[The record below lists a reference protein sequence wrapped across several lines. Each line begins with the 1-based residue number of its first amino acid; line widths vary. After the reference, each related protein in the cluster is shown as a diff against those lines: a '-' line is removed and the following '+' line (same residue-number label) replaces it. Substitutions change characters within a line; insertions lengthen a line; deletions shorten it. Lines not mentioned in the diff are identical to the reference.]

1 MSALSLTERI
11 TASFYAWELR
21 GRGWDIAEYPV
32 SLEPPY
38 RPFFLLPE
46 EGGLQSVP
54 IDDGKRPTLL
64 SSAIEAT
71 KHFFSGVTKTAEA
84 KSEPFTEQALF
95 PAALPPSPAT
105 ISIRVPADFKSDM
118 EQMRQLLLAFS
129 SCIQPVSME
138 FIGQNGKVHLQIACH
153 EADQENILA
162 TLAGHMPDVVPI
174 PGDDF
179 LSEHWEDESKDV
191 VIIDCALAQEFFLP
205 IKTGKS
211 FSVDPYIPLISAL
224 ARAKEDECS
233 CVQILFERVRNPWER
248 SILDAVQAGG
258 DGCLFDD
265 APEFVPLSKEKTETP
280 LFAVVL
286 RIATQADSPERAW
299 ELARTM
305 QGFLLQFNRPGSNEF
320 IPLENEGYPAPLHEE
335 ALLARFSYRAGM
347 LLSLNE
353 LLGLAHFPDVSV
365 THPALVRLTQH
376 TKAVP
381 NEALDHSFIL
391 GRNEHRGLS
400 TEVTLPTEARMT
412 HMHVIGVSGTGKSSF
427 LLSLIKQ
434 DIDNGESL
442 AVLDPH
448 GDLID
453 DILAHIPKHRQSHVI
468 VFDPADEAWPI
479 GFNILSAASEQ
490 EKTLLSSDLVGIFAR
505 FSTSWGD
512 TMNTVLGQAVLAL
525 LESELG
531 GTLLDLRR
539 FLVDERF
546 RANYLATIPDQEIRF
561 FWEKEYPLIG
571 TKSIGPILTRLDTFL
586 RSKLVRHIVGQ
597 KDAKLNLGHVM
608 NNADQILLVKLSQG
622 MIGEEN
628 AALLGSLLM
637 SKFHQHALARQAL
650 AKKQRR
656 PFFLYADECQHFVT
670 PSLEALYGEGRKYA
684 LGLTLAHQT
693 LAQIERMPQ
702 VAAAIMGNAYT
713 RVVFRVGGNDAKQLA
728 EGFSYFDRDDIES
741 LGRGQAIV
749 HIGSAANDC
758 NISTIPV
765 RPLPTGEV
773 DARTA
778 AIIAQSRARF
788 AIPLA
793 KLKEHFAAWYPQK
806 EEPKAEPSKPI
817 KTIVTEEQEVEAPQV
832 SGVEVV
838 PETPQKPKTKRPE
851 PLDLP
856 ELGRGGAEHKYLQHL
871 IKRLA
876 EERGFRAVIEDAAG
890 DGRADVVLKKDKLT
904 VACEISV
911 TTAVE
916 HEVANLTKCLQAKFS
931 HIIFI
936 CKDKRRRAKV
946 QNTLS
951 AQLPAV
957 QNIIFVGPDDIV
969 AALDHVDPQP
979 KTTEG
984 TIRGYT
990 VKVSR
995 QRLSPEEIATR
1006 RKAIAEVIARS
1017 LSLNQPVPPD
1027 ESA

>member
-1 MSALSLTERI
+1 MSALSLPERI

-46 EGGLQSVP
+46 QCGLRSAP

-64 SSAIEAT
+64 SGAVEAT
-71 KHFFSGVTKTAEA
+71 KHFFSGVTKAAEA
-84 KSEPFTEQALF
+84 ESEPFTEQALF
-95 PAALPPSPAT
+95 PAALPPSPVT

-174 PGDDF
+174 PDDDF
-179 LSEHWEDESKDV
+179 LTEHWEYDNKDN

-224 ARAKEDECS
+224 ARAREDECS
-233 CVQILFERVRNPWER
+233 CVQVLFERVRNPWER
-248 SILDAVQAGG
+248 SILDAVQAGDG
-258 DGCLFDD
+258 GCLFDD
-265 APEFVPLSKEKTETP
+265 APEFVPLVKEKTATP

-299 ELARTM
+299 ELVRTM

-335 ALLARFSYRAGM
+335 ALLARVSYRAGM

-353 LLGLAHFPDVSV
+353 LLGLAHFPDASV
-365 THPALVRLTQH
+365 THPALVRLKHH

-381 NEALDHSFIL
+381 YEALDHPFVL
-391 GRNEHRGLS
+391 GRNEHRGVS
-400 TEVTLPTEARMT
+400 TKVTLPTEARMA
-412 HMHVIGVSGTGKSSF
+412 HMHVIGASGTGKSSF

-453 DILAHIPKHRQSHVI
+453 DILAHIPKHRQGHVI

-546 RANYLATIPDQEIRF
+546 RTKYLTTIADQEIRF
-561 FWEKEYPLIG
+561 FWEKEYPVIG
-571 TKSIGPILTRLDTFL
+571 ARSIGPILTRLDTFL

-597 KDAKLNLGHVM
+597 KDAKLNLGQVM
-608 NNADQILLVKLSQG
+608 NNPDQILLVKLSQG

-637 SKFHQHALARQAL
+637 SKFHQHALARQVL
-650 AKKQRR
+650 QKQQRK

-693 LAQIERMPQ
+693 LAQIERMPL

-741 LGRGQAIV
+741 LGRGHAIV
-749 HIGSAANDC
+749 RIGGAANDC

-765 RPLPTGEV
+765 RPLPANEV
-773 DARTA
+773 EARATE
-778 AIIAQSRARF
+778 IITQSRARF

-793 KLKEHFAAWYPQK
+793 ELKERFAAWYPQK
-806 EEPKAEPSKPI
+806 EESSPSPVPPTKKEESRTETPAMPDIEEP
-817 KTIVTEEQEVEAPQV
+817 
-832 SGVEVV
+832 
-838 PETPQKPKTKRPE
+838 PEKIGTPQKLKAKRIESP
-851 PLDLP
+851 DLP
-856 ELGRGGAEHKYLQHL
+856 ELGRGGMEHKYLQHL

-904 VACEISV
+904 IACEISV
-911 TTAVE
+911 TTSVE
-916 HEVANLTKCLQAKFS
+916 HEVANLTKCLQTKFS
-931 HIIFI
+931 HIIFV
-936 CKDKRRRAKV
+936 CKDKRRRDKV
-946 QNTLS
+946 QKMLTS
-951 AQLPAV
+951 AQPEAATILF
-957 QNIIFVGPDDIV
+957 IGPDEV
-969 AALDHVDPQP
+969 VGTLDRVDPTPQ
-979 KTTEG
+979 TTEG
-984 TIRGYT
+984 VVRGYK

-995 QRLSPEEIATR
+995 QNLSANDIATR
-1006 RKAIAEVIARS
+1006 RLVIAEVIARS
-1017 LSLNQPVPPD
+1017 LPSKTR
-1027 ESA
+1027 

>member
-1 MSALSLTERI
+1 MSALALSERI

-21 GRGWDIAEYPV
+21 GRGWDIAAYPV
-32 SLEPPY
+32 ALEPPY

-46 EGGLQSVP
+46 QGGLQSAP

-64 SSAIEAT
+64 SNAIEQT
-71 KHFFSGVTKTAEA
+71 KRFFSGVAKTADAEF
-84 KSEPFTEQALF
+84 EPFTEQALF
-95 PAALPPSPAT
+95 PAALPPSPAA
-105 ISIRVPADFKSDM
+105 IAIRVPSDFKSDM

-138 FIGQNGKVHLQIACH
+138 FIGANGKVHLQIVCH
-153 EADQENILA
+153 EADQEHILA
-162 TLAGHMPDVVPI
+162 TLAGHVPDVVPI
-174 PGDDF
+174 PGDD
-179 LSEHWEDESKDV
+179 LLTQAWSHAAKDAM
-191 VIIDCALAQEFFLP
+191 IIDCALAQEFFLP

-211 FSVDPYIPLISAL
+211 FSVDPYISLVSAL
-224 ARAKEDECS
+224 AQAKEDECS
-233 CVQILFERVRNPWER
+233 CVQILFQRVINPWER

-265 APEFVPLSKEKTETP
+265 APEFVPLAKEKTATP

-299 ELARTM
+299 ELARTL
-305 QGFLLQFNRPGSNEF
+305 QGFLLQFNRPESNEF
-320 IPLENEGYPAPLHEE
+320 IPLENDGYPASLHEE
-335 ALLARFSYRAGM
+335 ALLARVSYRAGM

-353 LLGLAHFPDVSV
+353 LLGLAHVPDASV
-365 THPALVRLTQH
+365 THPALVRLKHH

-381 NEALDHSFIL
+381 HEALDHPFVL
-391 GRNEHRGLS
+391 GRNEHRGLA
-400 TEVTLPTEARMT
+400 TNITLPTEARMA
-412 HMHVIGVSGTGKSSF
+412 HMHVIGASGTGKSSF

-453 DILAHIPKHRQSHVI
+453 DILAHIPKRREGHVI

-479 GFNILSAASEQ
+479 GFNILSAGSEQ
-490 EKTLLSSDLVGIFAR
+490 ERTLLSSDLVGIFAR

-546 RANYLATIPDQEIRF
+546 RRNHLATIPDHEIRF

-571 TKSIGPILTRLDTFL
+571 TKSIGPILTRLDMFL

-608 NNADQILLVKLSQG
+608 NSADQILLVKLAQG

-637 SKFHQHALARQAL
+637 SKFHQHALARQVL
-650 AKKQRR
+650 PKNQRR

-728 EGFSYFDRDDIES
+728 EGFSSFDRDDIES
-741 LGRGQAIV
+741 LGRGHAIV
-749 HIGSAANDC
+749 RIGGAAHDC
-758 NISTIPV
+758 NLSTIPV
-765 RPLPTGEV
+765 RQLPAGEV
-773 DARTA
+773 EARTA
-778 AIIAQSRARF
+778 AIIAQSRTRF
-788 AIPLA
+788 AIQLA
-793 KLKEHFAAWYPQK
+793 ELKERFAAWYPQK
-806 EEPKAEPSKPI
+806 DKSKAEPVKPL
-817 KTIVTEEQEVEAPQV
+817 VTEEKVEAPLAPD
-832 SGVEVV
+832 VEVV
-838 PETPQKPKTKRPE
+838 PKTPKKPPTKRPE
-851 PLDLP
+851 PPDLP
-856 ELGRGGAEHKYLQHL
+856 LLGRGGAEHKYLQHL
-871 IKRLA
+871 IKRLS
-876 EERGFRAVIEDAAG
+876 EERGFRAEIEDAAG
-890 DGRADVVLKKDKLT
+890 DGRADVVLKKGELT

-931 HIIFI
+931 HIIFV
-936 CKDKRRRAKV
+936 CKDKRRQDKV
-946 QNTLS
+946 QRMLASTQPGTES
-951 AQLPAV
+951 
-957 QNIIFVGPDDIV
+957 IIFIGPDDIV
-969 AALDHVDPQP
+969 AALDRVDPAPQ
-979 KTTEG
+979 TIEG
-984 TIRGYT
+984 VVRGYK
-990 VKVSR
+990 VKVTR
-995 QRLSPEEIATR
+995 QSLSASDITAR
-1006 RKAIAEVIARS
+1006 RSVMAEVIARS
-1017 LSLNQPVPPD
+1017 MRK
-1027 ESA
+1027 